1 MAPKVTRENSLIG
14 ERFAKAGAIQR
25 QAPLCQGETRLIR
38 CLTTLAISALRIA
51 HRHVFNSFAGGHL

>member
-25 QAPLCQGETRLIR
+25 QAPLCQGETG
-38 CLTTLAISALRIA
+38 LAASSAHSLPYNARDLR
-51 HRHVFNSFAGGHL
+51 S